1 MRLAN
6 FSVLQV
12 SPRAPSLSI
21 FSPPS
26 ILLLLLLVL
35 SSHKAILP
43 PLPPFFPGRSVG
55 GSRALNLC
63 RGRGGGG
70 GGGGL
75 MGRGRRGRTRRTHV
89 REYVCDSLCAKN

>member
-70 GGGGL
+70 GGGL
-75 MGRGRRGRTRRTHV
+75 MGRGRRGEDMENTR
-89 REYVCDSLCAKN
+89 A